1 MRIISGLCKG
11 RRLSNLKG
19 KDIRPTSDRV
29 RESIFNIIGSDIKGA
44 RVLDMFAGTGALG
57 IESLSRGAVH
67 SVFIDSSGDACRLI
81 KKNCEMCHMM
91 DKSTVIQYDLLKG
104 TFPLKVMERNFDM
117 IFMDPPYERGVP
129 AKILVI
135 PDLNNC
141 LAPGGRIILE
151 HSIKEKIPEN
161 LSDLDIYDQR
171 KYGKTLI
178 TFFNQKISKE

>member
-19 KDIRPTSDRV
+19 RDIRPTSDRV
-29 RESIFNIIGSDIKGA
+29 RESIFNIIGSNIKGA

-57 IESLSRGAVH
+57 IESLSRGAAH
-67 SVFIDSSGDACRLI
+67 TVFIDSSRDACRLI
-81 KKNCEMCHMM
+81 KKNCEICHMT
-91 DKSTVIQYDLLKG
+91 DKSTILEYDILSEA
-104 TFPLKVMERNFDM
+104 FPTKIMDRNFDM
-117 IFMDPPYERGVP
+117 IFMDPPYERGIP

-135 PDLNNC
+135 PYLHKC
-141 LAPGGRIILE
+141 LAPEGRIIFE

-161 LSDLDIYDQR
+161 LSNLDIQDQR

-178 TFFNQKISKE
+178 TFFYKK